1 MKQRMILVFCSM
13 LLATTAGASTS
24 AWVFVNDPG
33 SFIGQT
39 FAATPPERAYNPSGG
54 AITITRTAIGAFTIR
69 FVNLAPFA
77 ATGSNVLAG
86 NVQVTP
92 YNSVQTPQVSQLDVC
107 AILGWARATN
117 DVLIHVRCFDPTAK
131 PSNARFTV
139 LYTFN

>member
-1 MKQRMILVFCSM
+1 MKSQLIVLVCSL
-13 LLATTAGASTS
+13 LLAATASASTS

-33 SFIGQT
+33 SVIGQT

-54 AITITRTAIGAFTIR
+54 AITITRTGIGSFTIR
-69 FVNLAPFA
+69 FVNLAPLA
-77 ATGSNVLAG
+77 STGSSVLAG

-92 YNSVQTPQVSQLDVC
+92 YNSVQTVQAPQLDVC
-107 AILGWARATN
+107 AVLSWARATN
-117 DVLIHVRCFDPTAK
+117 DVLISVRCFDPTAK